1 VTYFYEHDSLLDIE
15 ARTRA
20 TTIYLADR
28 RLDMIPPV
36 LSEQLCSL
44 RGQVDRLAVS
54 VFWTLDKDYQV
65 TTRHDTTRH
74 TTSHTT
80 RVNLHLHQIENVWY
94 GRTVIRSVREM
105 YYEQAQAVID
115 GTLSKEERAK
125 LPDYPL
131 LEKELRTL
139 LAMSRSINVRS

>member
-1 VTYFYEHDSLLDIE
+1 VYRVFAFTQRLPDIADVTYFYEHDSLLDIE

-65 TTRHDTTRH
+65 QNDTPHHITRPELTF
-74 TTSHTT
+74 
-80 RVNLHLHQIENVWY
+80 IC
-94 GRTVIRSVREM
+94 IR
-105 YYEQAQAVID
+105 
-115 GTLSKEERAK
+115 
-125 LPDYPL
+125 
-131 LEKELRTL
+131 LRTCGT
-139 LAMSRSINVRS
+139 AAR

>member
-1 VTYFYEHDSLLDIE
+1 MCRVYVCRVRAWFALALTRDLQDIADVTYFYEHGSLLDIE

-54 VFWTLDKDYQV
+54 VLWTLDKDYQV
-65 TTRHDTTRH
+65 PHTRRRTRTH
-74 TTSHTT
+74 APPHA
-80 RVNLHLHQIENVWY
+80 
-94 GRTVIRSVREM
+94 RT
-105 YYEQAQAVID
+105 
-115 GTLSKEERAK
+115 
-125 LPDYPL
+125 PPH
-131 LEKELRTL
+131 
-139 LAMSRSINVRS
+139 SR